1 MNKKKLLKYAVD
13 YLSKYDSSKK
23 NLFDVLK
30 RKIFKINLNSIEKKE
45 LINSINDIIGYLENN
60 NLIDDNRYALSKIN
74 FLSNSGKSK
83 KYISNYLYKKGLEK
97 IVIQNNLI
105 EFNKEN
111 YNWELNS
118 AKKYAI
124 KKNLHDINK
133 SYEKR
138 LGKLAR
144 AGFNYEI
151 CKKVLG

>member
-13 YLSKYDSSKK
+13 YLSKYDTSKK
-23 NLFDVLK
+23 NLYDILK
-30 RKIFKINLNSIEKKE
+30 RKIFKININSIEKKE

-74 FLSNSGKSK
+74 FLSKSGKSK

-97 IVIQNNLI
+97 QVIQNNLI
-105 EFNKEN
+105 EFNEEN

-124 KKNLHDINK
+124 KKNLLDLSQ

-151 CKKVLG
+151 CKKVLD